1 MKLVRIAIQLL
12 LCVSSSRLSYATK
25 GDDIITTISSTDTA
39 PGSNRNTAEFPSA
52 VAVPAAATTQ
62 SDDTGHLVIV
72 PNNINVS

>member
-39 PGSNRNTAEFPSA
+39 PGSNRKTTEFPSA
-52 VAVPAAATTQ
+52 VVPAAATTQ